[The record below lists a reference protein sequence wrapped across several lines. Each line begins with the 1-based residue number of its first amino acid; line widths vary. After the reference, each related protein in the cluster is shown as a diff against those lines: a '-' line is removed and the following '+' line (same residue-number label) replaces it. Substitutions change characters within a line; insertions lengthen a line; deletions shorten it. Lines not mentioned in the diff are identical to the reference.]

1 VIRKLL
7 KWFIYVCLLL
17 LAGVVTLILCKDIII
32 RNLTE
37 RRIIDQTG
45 LYVRIDRL
53 HVGVTDPVLS
63 MQGFKLYNRPEF
75 GGGLLLHLNDLH
87 VEYDPESLQSGELHL
102 NLFRLDLEELNIVR
116 NAAGQTNIVD
126 FIESA
131 GTKGM
136 ESLSLNLA
144 AKEFGFTGIDELDL
158 SLGRIRFIDLGDPR
172 RTREAYF
179 GLKHE
184 KIRNIR
190 SEGDLYGVAGIVLLR
205 SGLVNFG
212 NAAPTPENK
221 DPGSN
226 GMLDLGWDWLMETMG
241 LDRLTSPRPATNTDS
256 AVRSSR

>member
-1 VIRKLL
+1 MIRKLL
-7 KWFIYVCLLL
+7 KWFIYLCLLL

-37 RRIIDQTG
+37 RRILNQTG
-45 LYVRIDRL
+45 MYVRIDRL
-53 HVGVTDPVLS
+53 HVDFTDPVLS

-87 VEYDPESLQSGELHL
+87 LEYDPEDVKSGELHL
-102 NLFRLDLEELNIVR
+102 NLFRLDLQELNIVR
-116 NAAGQTNIVD
+116 NAAGQTNIVE

-131 GTKGM
+131 GTKGFEAM
-136 ESLSLNLA
+136 SLSLP

-172 RTREAYF
+172 RNREAHF

-184 KIRNIR
+184 KIRDIR
-190 SEGDLYGVAGIVLLR
+190 SEGDLYGVAGIILLR
-205 SGLVNFG
+205 SGLVNLG
-212 NAAPTPENK
+212 KASPTAQE
-221 DPGSN
+221 DGSD

-241 LDRLTSPRPATNTDS
+241 LDRSRPADTPANPGS
-256 AVRSSR
+256 AVAPSP